1 MKDLH
6 RQQPAFYA
14 LMLATLAAALDLSVL
29 GPSLPGIGQAF
40 PWKGG
45 ALSWVF
51 SAYTLA
57 NLLTLPMAGYM
68 AAWVGKRRL
77 LLGGLLL
84 FVLASFMLAMAGS
97 MEMLLAARIVLGI
110 SASAIFPVIPSLIGD
125 IAPIEK
131 RGTMLGA
138 LGSVFGLALLTG
150 PLLAWGFLAY
160 FDWRSLYWMTGCMA
174 LLALAVNANLLP
186 VDEGGV
192 RARLPLRSLMWIG
205 LALLSWAALLSGT
218 PITCLP
224 VLLSSALWLAVGVTA
239 GWFFVR
245 TEKINADRILYKPYI
260 RRRFFGFILM
270 LALGTGIV
278 QALYIYI
285 PATLHAWLPVTES
298 RASLMLVP
306 VVLAFTAG
314 NLVWGRMSDRWGPW
328 SVLRFGWIFMGIALL
343 LMGSLSG
350 WGIWLLSAVCFGAG
364 MSTMESPSLRYLM
377 IHHTEPEVR
386 THAQST
392 LSVFISLGQLTG
404 SAMLGGLGTLFRGE
418 AIQQLFLFL
427 IPMVLVAMWLT
438 ERGRQAG

>member
-6 RQQPAFYA
+6 RKKPAFYA

-57 NLLTLPMAGYM
+57 NLLALPLAGFM
-68 AAWVGKRRL
+68 AAWIGKRRL

-110 SASAIFPVIPSLIGD
+110 SASAIFPVIPSLLGD
-125 IAPIEK
+125 IATVEK

-150 PLLAWGFLAY
+150 PLLAWGLLSH
-160 FDWRSLYWMTGCMA
+160 FDWRSLYWLTGSLA
-174 LLALAVNANLLP
+174 LLAFAVNASILP
-186 VDEGGV
+186 SDEGGV
-192 RARLPLRSLMWIG
+192 RARLPLRSLMLLG

-218 PITCLP
+218 PITGLP

-328 SVLRFGWIFMGIALL
+328 RVLRFGWIFMGIALL

-404 SAMLGGLGTLFRGE
+404 SAMLGGLGTLFQGE

-427 IPMVLVAMWLT
+427 IPMALVALWLT
-438 ERGRQAG
+438 EKGRQTG